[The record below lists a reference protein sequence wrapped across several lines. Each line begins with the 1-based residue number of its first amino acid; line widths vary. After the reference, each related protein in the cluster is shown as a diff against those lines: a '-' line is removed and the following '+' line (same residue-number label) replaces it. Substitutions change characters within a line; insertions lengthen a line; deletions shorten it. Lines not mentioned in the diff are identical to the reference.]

1 MEWAI
6 EECRKTSLPV
16 AASMCIGPEGD
27 MHGVSSAECAIR
39 MAKAGAHVVGI
50 NCHYDPFI
58 SLECIKKMK
67 AGLDAASLTPYLMC
81 QPLAFH
87 TPDAGKQGFIDLP
100 EFPFGLEPRICTRW
114 ETHSYHSSHHPT
126 SLSRWDMHKFAREAY
141 DLGVRY
147 IGGCCGF
154 EPYHIR
160 AVTEELLVERGG
172 KAAAGSD
179 KHMPWGEV
187 RNSSS

>member
-1 MEWAI
+1 
-6 EECRKTSLPV
+6 
-16 AASMCIGPEGD
+16 
-27 MHGVSSAECAIR
+27 
-39 MAKAGAHVVGI
+39 
-50 NCHYDPFI
+50 
-58 SLECIKKMK
+58 
-67 AGLDAASLTPYLMC
+67 
-81 QPLAFH
+81 
-87 TPDAGKQGFIDLP
+87 
-100 EFPFGLEPRICTRW
+100 
-114 ETHSYHSSHHPT
+114 
-126 SLSRWDMHKFAREAY
+126 MHKFAREAY

-187 RNSSS
+187 RNSSSYMCSSSSSSSSPFFPSPLS